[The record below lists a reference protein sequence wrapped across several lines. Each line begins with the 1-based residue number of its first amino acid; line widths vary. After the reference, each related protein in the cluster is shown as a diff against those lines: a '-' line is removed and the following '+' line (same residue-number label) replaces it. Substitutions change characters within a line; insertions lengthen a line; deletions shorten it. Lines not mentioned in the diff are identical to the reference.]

1 MLVFRS
7 RQLAPLVAAKK
18 KTSLRRS
25 SVIIAFQSQAL
36 YTSFIYSLAALA
48 FIF

>member
-18 KTSLRRS
+18 KRSLRS
-25 SVIIAFQSQAL
+25 FSVIIAFQSQVL
-36 YTSFIYSLAALA
+36 YTSFIYSLADLA